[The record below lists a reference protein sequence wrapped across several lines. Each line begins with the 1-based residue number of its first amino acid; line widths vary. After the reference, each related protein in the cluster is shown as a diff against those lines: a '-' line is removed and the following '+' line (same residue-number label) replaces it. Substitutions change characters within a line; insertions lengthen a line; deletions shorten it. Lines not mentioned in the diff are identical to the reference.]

1 MAFRTIGLRTIVL
14 STGLAI
20 KSTGKPALKST
31 ASSIPTWFYLGAAF
45 SRFGLHV
52 INATTVAG
60 SSFTISLMGSL
71 STNNPALLGA
81 SKFQLLVQATS
92 ANLGGI
98 KFSTS
103 IIPATYVF
111 LRSTKLTTAANRKY
125 RVEMCAVPG

>member
-31 ASSIPTWFYLGAAF
+31 ATSIPQWFALGAAF

-52 INATTVAG
+52 INATTVAT
-60 SSFTISLMGSL
+60 SAYTISLMGSL
-71 STNNPALLGA
+71 STNNPASLGS

-111 LRSTKLTTAANRKY
+111 VRSTKFTTAANRKV
-125 RVEMCAVPG
+125 RIEMCAVPG